1 MKEKINQKGVIQLPL
16 LVGIIIAVAVVSVAG
31 TMVVLNKQQDKF
43 DISLIEKPETYEEH
57 QDLIIEEE
65 AEEEV
70 KGVPEEPKQKED
82 DPILPSEATKQYVV
96 DSRSVEEIVDSGYS
110 KEETERIKQEAEKIQ
125 AELERIKK
133 LAEGIKESEKLAE
146 KEDVEGEGEI
156 SRDEAL
162 NILQEEIN
170 KRFQERTDDI
180 EVIKELLAEYAQKIE
195 AVQKEKNEAISN
207 AVYCQR
213 CMLFPGDSSPCYYDK
228 QKCDNLRKQYDDRIT
243 SLEKERDLKIAEAWP
258 SWSSHPPS
266 LTAPELE
273 LFNKKDEIKTT
284 DDLYTIEA
292 FSKLG
297 GGYLI
302 KFIDT
307 DIEFEVIA
315 LADGTYY
322 LKK

>member
-1 MKEKINQKGVIQLPL
+1 MKHQIKQKGFIQIPL
-16 LVGIIIAVAVVSVAG
+16 LIGIIIAVAVVSVAG
-31 TMVVLNKQQDKF
+31 TMVVLNKQQDKL
-43 DISLIEKPETYEEH
+43 DVSLIEKPETYEEH
-57 QDLIIEEE
+57 QDLIVEEE

-70 KGVPEEPKQKED
+70 RGVPEEPKQKED

-96 DSRSVEEIVDSGYS
+96 DSRSVEGIVDSGYS

-125 AELERIKK
+125 AELERIKR

-146 KEDVEGEGEI
+146 KEDAEEEEKI
-156 SRDEAL
+156 SIDEAF
-162 NILQEEIN
+162 NILQKEIN
-170 KRFQERTDDI
+170 KRFQERTNDI

-195 AVQKEKNEAISN
+195 TVQQEKNEAISN

-213 CMLFPGDSSPCYYDK
+213 CMLLGYSSPCYYDK

-258 SWSSHPPS
+258 SWSSHPPI

-322 LKK
+322 LKN

>member
-1 MKEKINQKGVIQLPL
+1 MKRLIEITNMKTKEKTTQPCTFFALSEVSDILNEGWTHKPWAMETIMITL
-16 LVGIIIAVAVVSVAG
+16 L
-31 TMVVLNKQQDKF
+31 TD
-43 DISLIEKPETYEEH
+43 
-57 QDLIIEEE
+57 
-65 AEEEV
+65 
-70 KGVPEEPKQKED
+70 
-82 DPILPSEATKQYVV
+82 
-96 DSRSVEEIVDSGYS
+96 
-110 KEETERIKQEAEKIQ
+110 
-125 AELERIKK
+125 
-133 LAEGIKESEKLAE
+133 
-146 KEDVEGEGEI
+146 GEI
-156 SRDEAL
+156 FFNL
-162 NILQEEIN
+162 I
-170 KRFQERTDDI
+170 
-180 EVIKELLAEYAQKIE
+180 KIE
-195 AVQKEKNEAISN
+195 YRLEQEKNEAISN

-213 CMLFPGDSSPCYYDK
+213 CMLLPGDSSPCYYDK